1 VETFQKL
8 CSRVRRYCEAITASL
23 NPTAPY
29 TNLALLEQLNGLQQR
44 ISGVF
49 EKSNSWI
56 SGKLTKPS
64 LDSIGGWLE
73 GRFTKLVTGDNDSS
87 SPSDDHSKTSD
98 QQFVGPFAHY
108 STISSTVPSSRSSP
122 QPTAPVP
129 NQFLPPRTNSAM
141 SNPYGPPTTPSSV
154 QPKPH
159 LQSSTTSTQIS
170 SPQSSPATVNGHSD
184 RDSPESSEAPV
195 AGSWWSANDAT
206 TVNTP
211 KAATFLSVQDD
222 MVQASSDGFI
232 SLMDSQSFAFESK
245 PPSRQATSISA
256 TDTLDD
262 DEDLGFGNSRAKPK
276 EGAERAENSSQENT
290 SPVANPAENA
300 PGKHA
305 ITFIAT
311 Y

>member
-1 VETFQKL
+1 M
-8 CSRVRRYCEAITASL
+8 
-23 NPTAPY
+23 
-29 TNLALLEQLNGLQQR
+29 NLALLEQLNGLQQR

-122 QPTAPVP
+122 QPTVP
-129 NQFLPPRTNSAM
+129 TSNQFPPRANSAM
-141 SNPYGPPTTPSSV
+141 SNPYGPPSTPSSV
-154 QPKPH
+154 QSKPH
-159 LQSSTTSTQIS
+159 LQSSATSAQIPTS
-170 SPQSSPATVNGHSD
+170 QSSPTAVNNYSGD
-184 RDSPESSEAPV
+184 RDSESSETPV
-195 AGSWWSANDAT
+195 AGSWWSGANDAT
-206 TVNTP
+206 TTNTP

-245 PPSRQATSISA
+245 PPSRQASSSSA
-256 TDTLDD
+256 IVTPNDE
-262 DEDLGFGNSRAKPK
+262 EDLGFGNSKAKPK
-276 EGAERAENSSQENT
+276 EGAEWAENSAQENT
-290 SPVANPAENA
+290 SPVANPVENA
-300 PGKHA
+300 PGKHT
-305 ITFIAT
+305 ITFYCNLLNFFGSTGSSERRGLLVWKVIQAE
-311 Y
+311 